1 MATSKRTHTKDHLS
15 GQLFPVSLSPQRGTA
30 DPLTLAGRS
39 GSVSCG
45 GHCSYPLGVGVHK
58 ILCVLFNS
66 GVSAPVPPKS
76 SIKSLWPWK
85 SDSLGTLES
94 LCQIPRQRSLLWGSE
109 PSQQEES
116 FFSFI
121 VPQFWGH
128 LSRSN
133 EIWFYCDCAP
143 PTIFPTRWGFF
154 FVFRHGVSSCG
165 GFQCSPARG
174 CRTASCDFG
183 ALTGRNEHTPFYS
196 ATLNQ
201 KQQIYSLIYY
211 KTSLYQTLYFR
222 GN

>member
-39 GSVSCG
+39 GSVSCR

-143 PTIFPTRWGFF
+143 PTIVLQLLLCLWTQNIFF
-154 FVFRHGVSSCG
+154 QWVPVSSTQWLFNSNSQFLC
-165 GFQCSPARG
+165 FHR
-174 CRTASCDFG
+174 RRLG
-183 ALTGRNEHTPFYS
+183 A
-196 ATLNQ
+196 
-201 KQQIYSLIYY
+201 SLIAQLV
-211 KTSLYQTLYFR
+211 KNPSAMQETPVWFLSWVDPLEK
-222 GN
+222 G

>member
-1 MATSKRTHTKDHLS
+1 MVTSKRTHTKDRLS

-143 PTIFPTRWGFF
+143 PTIVLQLLLCLWTQNIFF
-154 FVFRHGVSSCG
+154 QWVPVSSSQWW
-165 GFQCSPARG
+165 FNS
-174 CRTASCDFG
+174 
-183 ALTGRNEHTPFYS
+183 YS
-196 ATLNQ
+196 QFLC
-201 KQQIYSLIYY
+201 
-211 KTSLYQTLYFR
+211 FHR
-222 GN
+222 RR